1 MASSRIVVGRLL
13 ELDLGTGFKTVDEV
27 EAFGAGMSALLF
39 GHGAEG
45 RRLVLAADWRRY
57 EVARPEV
64 AECLVSRMRRNNAII
79 ERSALLYRQHAASS
93 LQLFRIVQESEG
105 EQRRLFT
112 DPSALIE
119 WISEVLSPAEIDRAR
134 AFLQVTA

>member
-1 MASSRIVVGRLL
+1 
-13 ELDLGTGFKTVDEV
+13 
-27 EAFGAGMSALLF
+27 
-39 GHGAEG
+39 
-45 RRLVLAADWRRY
+45 
-57 EVARPEV
+57 
-64 AECLVSRMRRNNAII
+64 MRRNNAII